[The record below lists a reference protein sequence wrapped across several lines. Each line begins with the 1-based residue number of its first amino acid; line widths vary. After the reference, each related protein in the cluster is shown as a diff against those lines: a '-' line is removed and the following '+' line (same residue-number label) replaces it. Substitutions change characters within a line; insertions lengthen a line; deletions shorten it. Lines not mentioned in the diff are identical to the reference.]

1 MATIALGA
9 DISLYDAGGARG
21 GRRGSRTGGLRQ
33 AELKA
38 IRALAGEM
46 LRLGEAEIDAMQA
59 NGTISE
65 VICDG

>member
-1 MATIALGA
+1 MQ
-9 DISLYDAGGARG
+9 ARWSDSD
-21 GRRGSRTGGLRQ
+21 GRF
-33 AELKA
+33 AVP

-46 LRLGEAEIDAMQA
+46 LRLGEAEIDAMRA

>member
-1 MATIALGA
+1 MAAVA
-9 DISLYDAGGARG
+9 EVKN
-21 GRRGSRTGGLRQ
+21 RTGGLRQ

-38 IRALAGEM
+38 IRALAGDM

-65 VICDG
+65 VTCDG